1 MISMELSRYFIELS
15 YDGSAYHGWQRQSN
29 AISVQ
34 QVLEEAISMLAGN
47 SISLLGASRTDTGV
61 HALQMYAHFDVS
73 QKIANTKELIFHL
86 NGFLKDDISIKG
98 IRQVQPHANARFD
111 ATTRYYEY
119 HISTAKDPFHS
130 QHHYYLKNQPDI
142 DMMNEAAKTLLL
154 HQDFQ
159 CFSKTNTDV
168 KTFLCKIKKAVWKQ
182 EGSSLIF
189 YISSNRFLRNM
200 VRSIVG
206 TLLEVGY
213 KKRKVEDMDDL
224 IKSKDRR
231 KAGFS
236 VPAHGLYLS
245 RIDYPQNIFIDL

>member
-1 MISMELSRYFIELS
+1 MELTRYFIELS
-15 YDGSAYHGWQRQSN
+15 YDGSAYHGWQRQTN

-34 QVLEEAISMLAGN
+34 QVLEEALSRLARN
-47 SISLLGASRTDTGV
+47 SISLLGAGRTDTGV
-61 HALQMYAHFDVS
+61 HALQMYAHFDVL
-73 QKIANTKELIFHL
+73 QKIANTRELVFHL

-98 IRQVQPHANARFD
+98 IRQVQANANARFD
-111 ATTRYYEY
+111 ATARHYEY

-130 QHHYYLKNQPDI
+130 QFHYYLKNKPDI

-182 EGSSLIF
+182 EGSTLIF

-213 KKRKVEDMDDL
+213 KKRKVEDMEDL
-224 IKSKDRR
+224 IKNKDRR

-245 RIDYPQNIFIDL
+245 RIDYPQNIFID

>member
-1 MISMELSRYFIELS
+1 MELTRYFIELS
-15 YDGSAYHGWQRQSN
+15 YDGSAYHGWQRQPN

-34 QVLEEAISMLAGN
+34 QVLEEALSRLARN
-47 SISLLGASRTDTGV
+47 SISLLGAGRTDTGV

-73 QKIANTKELIFHL
+73 QKISNTKELIFHL
-86 NGFLKDDISIKG
+86 NSFLKDDISIKG
-98 IRQVQPHANARFD
+98 IREVQPNANARFD
-111 ATTRYYEY
+111 ATARYYEY

-130 QHHYYLKNQPDI
+130 QFHYYLKNQPDI

-224 IKSKDRR
+224 IKSKDRCQ
-231 KAGFS
+231 AGFS

-245 RIDYPQNIFIDL
+245 RIDYPQNIFID